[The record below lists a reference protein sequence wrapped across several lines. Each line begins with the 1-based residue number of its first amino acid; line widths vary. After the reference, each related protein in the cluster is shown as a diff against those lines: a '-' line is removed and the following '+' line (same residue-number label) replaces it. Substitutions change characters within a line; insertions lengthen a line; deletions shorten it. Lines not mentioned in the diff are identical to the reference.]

1 MGVDSMNSTFP
12 QRCRELRKASGMT
25 QEDLA
30 KKVGVKRKQAVS
42 NWEMGVSS
50 PSLKCAVQL
59 ANIFGV
65 SLDYLVGYDDNVLIN
80 VSNLP
85 DEMAEIVRNTAYQL
99 EQYCKKCQK

>member
-1 MGVDSMNSTFP
+1 MNSLFP

-25 QEDLA
+25 QDDLA

-42 NWEMGVSS
+42 NWEKGIST
-50 PSLKCAVQL
+50 PSLKCAMRL

-65 SLDYLVGYDDNVLIN
+65 SLDYLVGYNDNILVN

-85 DEMAEIVRNTAYQL
+85 EEMAEIVRTTANQL
-99 EQYCKKCQK
+99 EKYCRKQEK